1 MLAEVTPFTSAC
13 FGGKSSGGYCRC
25 AACAP
30 APLRARALSVRRR
43 AHSHTCARERFHR
56 SVTTGQHDAQRWKGR
71 RLHARLFVYSRA
83 LQWLFRLRVFCPVP
97 MPGIFGGP
105 ASGSQGTKRCS
116 HEEGCGREALPLCA
130 GASGCYSCHATG
142 DAQRVDDVACGA
154 LPSCGLCP
162 QPQVKPLDGR

>member
-1 MLAEVTPFTSAC
+1 MTLNIGKGGGCMLGGSCTAEPFNGFSQ
-13 FGGKSSGGYCRC
+13 
-25 AACAP
+25 AA
-30 APLRARALSVRRR
+30 
-43 AHSHTCARERFHR
+43 
-56 SVTTGQHDAQRWKGR
+56 
-71 RLHARLFVYSRA
+71 
-83 LQWLFRLRVFCPVP
+83 RVLPPVP